1 MKIIIL
7 LLMVFIT
14 MNLIANL
21 DFGKDLFDDELYE
34 EAINEF
40 EKIIAESP
48 TSNEAQEAIF
58 YIGESYRERKQFARA
73 ENSYRKLIEGYPG
86 NTFRDK
92 VLHFLM
98 LVQYEQAKYE
108 EAIKICEQM
117 LNKYPLS
124 KFTQSSLSLYLQSI
138 YNIGEYNRVIVKGRK
153 IVKNYEDYTN
163 IPDVQ
168 LIMAK
173 AFFTA
178 NIPEEGR
185 KTLNKIISEYP
196 DHDAR
201 WQAVELEIELLENSE
216 GIVKAAEELAQKIT
230 EDVPRHFEESLR
242 LKLAEYYHE
251 LKKYDLAYLELEKLI
266 NKFDS
271 SEDLDKY
278 IIFYSSCQL
287 KLNKFSEVIDD
298 HFNFR
303 KVFRESPLKAE
314 YLLNLAR
321 AHFMLNDPEK
331 AREIIEDARAATT
344 KDTNLFECDKL
355 SADILLK
362 NGQLTNAIES
372 YKKLLYSP
380 FARTDELLFLLG
392 DIYVEY
398 FSQYSTAIKY
408 YQRIITGYSTPE
420 YYNKAYYKIALCYE
434 NMNMYNEA
442 ISELEQINPDEITDA
457 EFRNKIEHKKRY
469 LKEFKQQDY
478 ETAFNKLVESLAEFF
493 ENEDKNLLQEDLI
506 DIMSSDLKEY
516 EKATGMINL
525 ENNPKGYYQRA
536 KLFLINAEKKRAEAK
551 YIQAEECV
559 QKADLLIS
567 KLDKDEHEE
576 WITEV
581 NLKKELI
588 KDEKTTSETIVKLE
602 EFVKKFPGSF
612 ASNEFALG
620 IGNYYQA
627 QNNMA
632 KAAEYFEKLINYSE
646 INDDDFYKAKL
657 GLAEYYYSK
666 NEDANA
672 LRNYKVADHYI
683 NLKQPKILF
692 HYAVVLKES
701 GEIDKAKEKLAFLLN
716 NSDYFD
722 DYDSAVNYFCDILKK
737 SGEYKTIVKYRL
749 LLPAKKRKDDFY
761 LTLAED
767 YLQIEDK
774 EKAKEALMHI
784 VEKSYD
790 TLFNLGMLQFETGE
804 YEIAKY
810 TFGELSQK
818 NKKDLKNYEMLGKIA
833 FIQEE
838 FLEAAVNYKKIID
851 KLGDNF
857 TGYEGINKIAKENII
872 ALYRIANR
880 PKAETLTSNFK
891 KLFTSEEI
899 NEIELNRAIYQIKL
913 NKKKAESIF
922 SKLVKGKNVT
932 NDARIKAYFWRGV
945 VRLELEKLEEAKSD
959 FTTVANSID
968 EEMSNQAHL
977 KLGTINFS
985 QEKYQEALGHYYKV
999 IENDQ
1004 DGELA
1009 FDAARNF
1016 AFVCKTIEEWQKA
1029 IAAYQIILER
1039 WGDQELEANTIF
1051 DIAFCHFRDKKYAN
1065 AAEMFSRSIPLL
1077 NDAETQAEAQYWIGE
1092 SYFGMDQYET
1102 AVSEFLKV
1110 GYNYPDFAH
1119 WAASAELKAG
1129 ESYQNMKKIEKASR
1143 IYERIIDKYGRYS
1156 QWGTE
1161 AAKRLENL

>member
-1 MKIIIL
+1 M
-7 LLMVFIT
+7 
-14 MNLIANL
+14 ANL

-58 YIGESYRERKQFARA
+58 FIGESYRERKQFARA
-73 ENSYRKLIEGYPG
+73 ENSYRKLIEGYPC
-86 NTFRDK
+86 NIFREK
-92 VLHFLM
+92 VLHYLV
-98 LVQYEQAKYE
+98 LVQYEQEKYK
-108 EAIKICEQM
+108 EAIKTCEQM

-124 KFTQSSLSLYLQSI
+124 KFTKSSLSLYLQSI

-153 IVKNYEDYTN
+153 IVKNYGDYNN
-163 IPDVQ
+163 IPDIQ
-168 LIMAK
+168 LIIAK
-173 AFFTA
+173 AFFAA

-201 WQAVELEIELLENSE
+201 WKAIELEIELLEKSN
-216 GIVKAAEELAQKIT
+216 GITEAAEKLAQKISQ
-230 EDVPRHFEESLR
+230 DVPRHFEESLR
-242 LKLAEYYHE
+242 LKLAEYYRE
-251 LKKYDLAYLELEKLI
+251 LNKNDLAYLELDKLI

-287 KLNKFSEVIDD
+287 KLNKFNEIIDD
-298 HFNFR
+298 HSNFR

-321 AHFMLNDPEK
+321 AHFMLNDTDR
-331 AREIIEDARAATT
+331 AVSIIKDALAATT
-344 KDTNLFECDKL
+344 EDKILFECDLLK
-355 SADILLK
+355 ADILLK
-362 NGQLTNAIES
+362 KGQLTSAIES

-380 FARTDELLFLLG
+380 FARRDELLFMLG
-392 DIYVEY
+392 DIYFEN
-398 FSQYSTAIKY
+398 FFQYITALKF
-408 YQRIITGYSTPE
+408 YQRVITDYSTPD

-442 ISELEQINPDEITDA
+442 ISELEQINPDEIADV

-478 ETAFNKLVESLAEFF
+478 KTAFNKLVGSLAEFF

-516 EKATGMINL
+516 EKATGLINL
-525 ENNPKGYYQRA
+525 KNNLKGYYQRA
-536 KLFLINAEKKRAEAK
+536 KLFLINAEKKKAETK
-551 YIQAEECV
+551 YNQVEEYM
-559 QKADLLIS
+559 QKANLAIS
-567 KLDKDEHEE
+567 KLDKNKHEE

-588 KDEKTTSETIVKLE
+588 ASEKTTSETIVKLE
-602 EFVKKFPGSF
+602 EFVKKYPGSF
-612 ASNEFALG
+612 ASNEFALE

-627 QNNMA
+627 KNNME

-657 GLAEYYYSK
+657 DLAEYYYDQ
-666 NEDANA
+666 NDDLNA
-672 LRNYKVADHYI
+672 LKNYRTAKSRID
-683 NLKQPKILF
+683 LRQPSISF
-692 HYAVVLKES
+692 HYAVILNET
-701 GEIDKAKEKLAFLLN
+701 GNTEEAKNHLAFLIN
-716 NSDYFD
+716 NAGYFD
-722 DYDSAVNYFCDILKK
+722 GFDTAVNYFCKLLRK
-737 SGEYKTIVKYRL
+737 SGEYIIAIQYQL
-749 LLPAKKRKDDFY
+749 LLPEDKRTDSFY
-761 LTLAED
+761 LTLADD
-767 YLQIEDK
+767 YLQIDDK

-784 VEKSYD
+784 IEKSYD

-810 TFGELSQK
+810 TFGELSKK
-818 NKKDLKNYEMLGKIA
+818 NKKNLINYEMLGKIA

-838 FLEAAVNYKKIID
+838 FLEAAVYYKKIID

-857 TGYEGINKIAKENII
+857 SNYNGIAQIAKENII
-872 ALYRIANR
+872 SLYRIANR
-880 PKAETLTSNFK
+880 SKAETITSKFK
-891 KLFTSEEI
+891 KLFTAEEI
-899 NEIELNRAIYQIKL
+899 NEIELNRAIYHIKL

-945 VRLELEKLEEAKSD
+945 VRLELKKLEEAKSD

-968 EEMSNQAHL
+968 REMSNQAHL

-985 QEKYQEALGHYYKV
+985 QEKYQDALIHYYKV

-1029 IAAYQIILER
+1029 VAAYQIILER

-1065 AAEMFSRSIPLL
+1065 AAEMFARSILLL

-1092 SYFGMDQYET
+1092 SYFGMDQYEI

-1110 GYNYPDFAH
+1110 GYNYPDFTH

-1129 ESYQNMKKIEKASR
+1129 ESYQDMKKIEKARR

>member
-1 MKIIIL
+1 
-7 LLMVFIT
+7 MVFIT

>member
-1 MKIIIL
+1 M
-7 LLMVFIT
+7 
-14 MNLIANL
+14 ANL

-58 YIGESYRERKQFARA
+58 FIGESYRERKQFARA

-86 NTFRDK
+86 NIFREK
-92 VLHFLM
+92 VLHYLV
-98 LVQYEQAKYE
+98 LVQYEQEKYK
-108 EAIKICEQM
+108 EAIKTCEQM

-124 KFTQSSLSLYLQSI
+124 KFTKSSLSLYLQSI

-153 IVKNYEDYTN
+153 IVKNYGDYNN
-163 IPDVQ
+163 IPDIQ
-168 LIMAK
+168 LIIAK
-173 AFFTA
+173 AFFAA

-201 WQAVELEIELLENSE
+201 WKAIELEIELLEKSN
-216 GIVKAAEELAQKIT
+216 GITEAAEKLAQKISQ
-230 EDVPRHFEESLR
+230 DVPRHFEESLR
-242 LKLAEYYHE
+242 LKLAEYYRE
-251 LKKYDLAYLELEKLI
+251 LNKNDLAYLELDKLI

-287 KLNKFSEVIDD
+287 KLNKFNEIIDD
-298 HFNFR
+298 HSNFR

-321 AHFMLNDPEK
+321 AHFMLNDTDR
-331 AREIIEDARAATT
+331 AVSIIKDALAATT
-344 KDTNLFECDKL
+344 EDKILFECDLLK
-355 SADILLK
+355 ADILLK
-362 NGQLTNAIES
+362 KGQLTSAIES

-380 FARTDELLFLLG
+380 FARRDELLFMLG
-392 DIYVEY
+392 DIYFEN
-398 FSQYSTAIKY
+398 FFQYITALKF
-408 YQRIITGYSTPE
+408 YQRVITDYSTPD

-442 ISELEQINPDEITDA
+442 ISELEQINPDEIADV

-478 ETAFNKLVESLAEFF
+478 KTAFNKLVGSLAEFF

-516 EKATGMINL
+516 EKATGLINL
-525 ENNPKGYYQRA
+525 KNNLKGYYQRA
-536 KLFLINAEKKRAEAK
+536 KLFLINAEKKKAETK
-551 YIQAEECV
+551 YNQVEEYM
-559 QKADLLIS
+559 QKANLAIS
-567 KLDKDEHEE
+567 KLDKNKHEE

-588 KDEKTTSETIVKLE
+588 ASEKTTSETIVKLE
-602 EFVKKFPGSF
+602 EFVKKYPGSF
-612 ASNEFALG
+612 ASNEFALE

-627 QNNMA
+627 KNNME

-657 GLAEYYYSK
+657 DLAEYYYDQ
-666 NEDANA
+666 NDDLNA
-672 LRNYKVADHYI
+672 LKNYRTAKSRID
-683 NLKQPKILF
+683 LRQPSISF
-692 HYAVVLKES
+692 HYAVILNET
-701 GEIDKAKEKLAFLLN
+701 GNTEEAKNHLAFLIN
-716 NSDYFD
+716 NAGYFD
-722 DYDSAVNYFCDILKK
+722 GFDTAVNYFCKLLRK
-737 SGEYKTIVKYRL
+737 SGEYIIAIQYQL
-749 LLPAKKRKDDFY
+749 LLPEDKRTDSFY
-761 LTLAED
+761 LTLADD
-767 YLQIEDK
+767 YLQIDDK

-784 VEKSYD
+784 IEKSYD

-810 TFGELSQK
+810 TFGELSKK
-818 NKKDLKNYEMLGKIA
+818 NKKNLINYEMLGKIA

-838 FLEAAVNYKKIID
+838 FLEAAVYYKKIID

-857 TGYEGINKIAKENII
+857 SNYNGIAQIAKENII
-872 ALYRIANR
+872 SLYRIANR
-880 PKAETLTSNFK
+880 SKAETITSKFK
-891 KLFTSEEI
+891 KLFTAEEI
-899 NEIELNRAIYQIKL
+899 NEIELNRAIYHIKL

-945 VRLELEKLEEAKSD
+945 VRLELKKLEEAKSD

-968 EEMSNQAHL
+968 REMSNQAHL

-985 QEKYQEALGHYYKV
+985 QEKYQDALIHYYKV

-1029 IAAYQIILER
+1029 VAAYQIILER

-1065 AAEMFSRSIPLL
+1065 AAEMFARSIPLL
-1077 NDAETQAEAQYWIGE
+1077 NDAEIQAEAQYWIGE
-1092 SYFGMDQYET
+1092 SYFGMDQYEI

-1110 GYNYPDFAH
+1110 GYNYPDFTH

-1129 ESYQNMKKIEKASR
+1129 ESYQDMKKIEKARR